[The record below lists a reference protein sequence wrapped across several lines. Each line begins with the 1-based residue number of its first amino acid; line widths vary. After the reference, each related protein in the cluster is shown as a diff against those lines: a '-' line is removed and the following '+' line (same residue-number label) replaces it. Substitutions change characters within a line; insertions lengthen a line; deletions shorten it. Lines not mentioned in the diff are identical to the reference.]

1 MLRKSDSAALLHC
14 VTRLWQS
21 SCAGSTA
28 EGVVVAKKKV
38 KPRKTTKKSVPMRP
52 KKKESLNVGYG
63 ALKGLAN
70 FGELFGLGLSSSP
83 VHVSGRY
90 VWRGTP
96 AFLVTNLSG
105 EAATTTLFNWGY
117 WPIPGY
123 SAEFTKQQSVVWV
136 RDTNVLHR
144 YALEDIN
151 QVNYFGAES
160 CSELESITF
169 PKSADEATTILGGF
183 LDVELFDPEVHTF
196 DEGVLDNVES
206 FEKQWKSLA
215 KLKPGKF
222 AEKSSPLSES
232 RAMRDVE
239 YLTEKALTPEI
250 AEFLSLA
257 GPPLVDFEG
266 EPNDWFLEEFG
277 EDARWELS
285 EALSDCSPWQYELVW
300 QTEESMKRYF
310 WQISAAT
317 LLSLPHLIAQD
328 IVKGRVADLGSG
340 MGLASCFMAWNWPEC
355 HVTAIELTTNGNI
368 RAKEIAKKLGISN
381 IEFINED
388 LGDIEQVKRF
398 DLVTTFLTA
407 HEIGA
412 LNKLHEIYG
421 HDSHSDKFAAIN
433 LEKYQS
439 AYAQFVGDL
448 LNDDGSVFSVERLGH
463 KSEQCAWIGGL
474 RNAGVYV
481 DLKESTFVY
490 PFEPSWGHRERLPV
504 FVGSRQETD
513 LSMESFDNWYNRHP
527 FGKDVD

>member
-1 MLRKSDSAALLHC
+1 M
-14 VTRLWQS
+14 V
-21 SCAGSTA
+21 
-28 EGVVVAKKKV
+28 KKKV
-38 KPRKTTKKSVPMRP
+38 KPKKATKKSAPARP
-52 KKKESLNVGYG
+52 EKKESLNVGYG

-90 VWRGTP
+90 VWCGTP
-96 AFLVTNLSG
+96 AFLVTTLSG

-117 WPIPGY
+117 WPIPGH
-123 SAEFTKQQSVVWV
+123 SAEFTKQESVVWV
-136 RDTNVLHR
+136 RGTNVLH
-144 YALEDIN
+144 YYHLQDIS
-151 QVNYFGAES
+151 QVDYFGAES
-160 CSELESITF
+160 RPELESITF
-169 PKSADEATTILGGF
+169 PKSAEEATTILGGF
-183 LDVELFDPEVHTF
+183 LDVELFDSEVHTF
-196 DEGVLDNVES
+196 DEGVLDDVES

-222 AEKSSPLSES
+222 AEKSTPLSES

-239 YLTEKALTPEI
+239 YLTEKALTSEI

-257 GPPLVDFEG
+257 GLPLVDFEG

-300 QTEESMKRYF
+300 QTDESMKRYF
-310 WQISAAT
+310 WKISAAT

-340 MGLASCFMAWNWPEC
+340 MGLTSCFMAWNWPEC

-368 RAKEIAKKLGISN
+368 RAKEIAKKLGITN
-381 IEFINED
+381 IGFINED
-388 LGDIEQVKRF
+388 LGDIEQVKKF

-407 HEIGA
+407 HELGY
-412 LNKLHEIYG
+412 LNNLHGIYG
-421 HDSHSDKFAAIN
+421 HDSHSDEFAAIN

-448 LNDDGSVFSVERLGH
+448 LNDDGSAFSVERLGH

-474 RNAGVYV
+474 QNAGIHI
-481 DLKESTFVY
+481 DLDQSTFVY
-490 PFEPSWGHRERLPV
+490 PFNSNWGHRERLPV
-504 FVGSRQETD
+504 FVGSRRDTN
-513 LSMESFDNWYNRHP
+513 LTFDHFMAWYNRHP
-527 FGKDVD
+527 FGRDVK